1 MFYYRVE
8 TMDYEDGVTV
18 GGYVSASLA
27 MTYKA
32 LCLMPGCSAE
42 VLCTALKHTDSKNAL
57 TIYRNMAVLGSIA
70 QPEVYVNDKPN
81 HYCLYTQDE
90 FLAVIPAFEEIDK
103 VIREESDGLY
113 FLIYR
118 RVKIPDEAIIYEDED
133 QIVISKEDY
142 ERFVAKE
149 DFHEIAEWDDDWS
162 ELGA

>member
-1 MFYYRVE
+1 M
-8 TMDYEDGVTV
+8 
-18 GGYVSASLA
+18 
-27 MTYKA
+27 
-32 LCLMPGCSAE
+32 
-42 VLCTALKHTDSKNAL
+42 
-57 TIYRNMAVLGSIA
+57 GSIA

-103 VIREESDGLY
+103 AIREESDGLY